1 MAEERRNPINE
12 LSVEE
17 KNKIIGDAIDA
28 WLDKKWA
35 SFGKWTARGI
45 GAALFSV
52 VMYYLATHGVQK

>member
-1 MAEERRNPINE
+1 MSEERRNPISE

-28 WLDKKWA
+28 WLDRKWA
-35 SFGKWTARGI
+35 AFGKWTARGV
-45 GAALFSV
+45 GAAIFSV